1 MVSTP
6 YSHYILGANGKPEP
20 VPEDEEVMIEET
32 EMVDNEEENTIEN
45 QDNEVV
51 ELVANQAGYNLDL
64 EMMKV

>member
-6 YSHYILGANGKPEP
+6 YSHFVLGANGKPEP
-20 VPEDEEVMIEET
+20 VPEHKEVMIEET
-32 EMVDNEEENTIEN
+32 EMVDNEEENAIPN
-45 QDNEVV
+45 QDAEVV